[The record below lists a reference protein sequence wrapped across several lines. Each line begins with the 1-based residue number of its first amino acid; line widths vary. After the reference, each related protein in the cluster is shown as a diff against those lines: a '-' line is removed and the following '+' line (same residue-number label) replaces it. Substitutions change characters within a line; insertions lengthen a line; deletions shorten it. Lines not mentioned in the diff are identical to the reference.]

1 MFQII
6 DDEADIHSVL
16 VKNLRECRYTSQ
28 LFLCFMMFHDV
39 L

>member
-16 VKNLRECRYTSQ
+16 VKKFKGMLIYFTII
-28 LFLCFMMFHDV
+28 FVFYDV
-39 L
+39 S